1 MIKKGNKSKS
11 TGTNSLLVKM
21 LSAFVPL
28 TLIAMLSVSTISL
41 YVAYQNIAT
50 DSKVWLKTY
59 AEEMLKEIQR
69 EFIGHQRLAET
80 ISETVGVNGLSM
92 TAKEYEEL
100 LKRQVQLNEST
111 SGSGVW
117 FEPNTY
123 DQAIKYFGPYVYKDG
138 DQLIYTEE
146 YGTDEYDYP
155 KQPWYTIGKE
165 GIAWTDPYY
174 DETTDITMVTT
185 TVPIKNSADK
195 FIGTVTADI
204 NLQTIKEKVQSIKV
218 KESGFAFLID
228 NNGFFISHPDEDKIM
243 KTKLEDDQEL
253 GELSKSFSHSNGQVQ
268 LSTSS
273 ETMNIYYLTIP
284 ETGWKLAVAV
294 PQIELYASLYNLAV
308 KVLAATI
315 VVLILVISFIYFFS
329 KKHTKEINI
338 INSAMEKLA
347 AGDLTSKATVKSKDE
362 LGNLA
367 HRLNETVDTIKKM
380 VLSIYENAHTLA
392 STSAQLSV
400 SSEETNKAIHEV
412 ATSIQYAAQI
422 TNDEVQQMATLM
434 QVYEEVSE
442 LVGMIAQD
450 VQKLQ
455 GSTDE
460 TNLLAKEGN
469 ESILSFIQNMK
480 TIENTG
486 DLVSTR
492 INGLSKTSEQIE
504 GMINLIDEIADQ
516 TNLLALNASIEAARA
531 GEHGKGFAVVAEE
544 VRKLANESRDASSNI
559 KDLIHEV
566 QSHINGV
573 VVQMDDNMK
582 AIKDGIIQVEE
593 SGEKFNTISTN
604 VQTVVATS
612 HQTSKGIQD
621 IEQHMHKLQEIVQEV
636 NHLIEKTNDYIQ
648 HVSAASEEQSAS
660 VDEITSSSELLSQRA
675 LDLEAN
681 VSKFKLD

>member
-11 TGTNSLLVKM
+11 TGTKSLLVKM

-41 YVAYQNIAT
+41 YIAYQNIAT

-111 SGSGVW
+111 SGRGVW

-559 KDLIHEV
+559 KNLIHEV

-593 SGEKFNTISTN
+593 SGEKFNAISTN

-648 HVSAASEEQSAS
+648 NVSAASEEQSAS